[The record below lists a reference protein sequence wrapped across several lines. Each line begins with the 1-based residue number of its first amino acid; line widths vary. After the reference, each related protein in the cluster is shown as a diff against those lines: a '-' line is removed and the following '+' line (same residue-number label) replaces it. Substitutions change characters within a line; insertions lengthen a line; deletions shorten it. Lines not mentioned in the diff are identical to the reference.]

1 MSIKNLVKFGYS
13 NKGSIVKY
21 KQKYHRLLIKAFQ
34 RRFRP
39 ELINGIID
47 QECLLI
53 LNKLASI
60 KG

>member
-1 MSIKNLVKFGYS
+1 MKKLKKFGYPYKS
-13 NKGSIVKY
+13 IIMRNKLKY
-21 KQKYHRLLIKAFQ
+21 NRLLVKAFQ

-53 LNKLASI
+53 INNITNNKA
-60 KG
+60 